1 MSKSDKIKSLE
12 FYAYLCKKVGSEDI
26 VRSRRLI
33 YTIGDIAMDNNFPRI
48 SSGSKGEG
56 LNFKGSDTDLMF
68 IEPDYRVYE
77 SVSDVTD
84 CLKVILIM
92 DTDETPPCFTY
103 LHILTRHGVL
113 YALTEQMWQQK
124 NGKML
129 LSSELFK
136 TYRLRQL
143 VLTKPMLKNLHGPCI
158 SDDLEQLDVAYCIKC
173 EKWISQAQPWV
184 SRPRTEWPSSDLIS
198 QITSL
203 GVLFV
208 PIGCKGSKNENFE
221 WRISFSVAEKM
232 LIFSFCHTQLLCY
245 ALLKILLKEII
256 EKFPGLKGLL
266 CSYFLKTLMFWISEE
281 LDPPIWR
288 PDNIIPCF
296 MACLQKLLYCVEYL
310 TLLHYFIPNKN
321 LFYSRFD
328 TSNKT
333 KLVGLLQNVYQQG
346 IQCFSFSET
355 LHDYSSFSCNINRPL
370 SIKTILA
377 QETIHLFSSGRA
389 KGNIYRL
396 MKNILHHSKS
406 CLSRSIF
413 NLFFAD
419 AHHFVSEIPNMH
431 CRPTNKLQYFKYKH
445 YLSQLLIGVNSDAIS
460 GWLLLATFL
469 YSHKHFLEALIIT
482 DHVMSKFTDKTIP
495 VPVET
500 SCDIVVFHELHDYV
514 MELMQHEKTITVV
527 KNLTNLDIN
536 LDSKSLA
543 ILPELQQDAKD
554 PFTVYTC
561 KPMAH
566 FIRFL
571 SYYYLENI
579 DSCEDAFM
587 RLLREYFDN
596 FSHADNRQSCS
607 VRMVKMFEL
616 FHTMYFLGIS
626 AQMMGERD
634 LAKCCF
640 RYIAIGDIY
649 NYTSAASR
657 LSKLI

>member
-1 MSKSDKIKSLE
+1 MSKSDRIKSLE
-12 FYAYLCKKVGSEDI
+12 FYAYLCQKVGSEEI
-26 VRSRRLI
+26 VKSRRLL
-33 YTIGDIAMDNNFPRI
+33 YTIGDIAMDNNYPRI

-56 LNFKGSDTDLMF
+56 LNFKGSDTDVMF
-68 IEPDYRVYE
+68 IEPDFRVYE
-77 SVSDVTD
+77 SMSDVTD
-84 CLKVILIM
+84 RWGVSLLM

-103 LHILTRHGVL
+103 LNILPKYGVPFL
-113 YALTEQMWQQK
+113 FTEQLRGQK

-136 TYRLRQL
+136 IHRLRHL
-143 VLTKPMLKNLHGPCI
+143 VLTKPMLNNIHGPCI
-158 SDDLEQLDVAYCIKC
+158 SDDLEQNDIAYCIKC
-173 EKWISQAQPWV
+173 EKWISQAQPWI
-184 SRPRTEWPSSDLIS
+184 SRPRTEWPPPDLIS
-198 QITSL
+198 QIISL

-208 PIGCKGSKNENFE
+208 PIGCKGSVNENFE

-245 ALLKILLKEII
+245 ALLKILLREVI

-281 LDPPIWR
+281 LDPSVWR

-296 MACLQKLLYCVEYL
+296 IACLQKLLYCVEYS
-310 TLLHYFIPNKN
+310 TLLHYFIPNNN

-328 TSNKT
+328 ISDKR
-333 KLVGLLQNVYQQG
+333 KLVGLLQNVYQKG
-346 IQCFSFSET
+346 IHCFSSSET
-355 LHDYSSFSCNINRPL
+355 LHDYPMSSCNMRRQL
-370 SIKTILA
+370 SLKTILA
-377 QETIHLFSSGRA
+377 QETIHLFSFGRA

-396 MKNILHHSKS
+396 MNNLMHHSKS
-406 CLSRSIF
+406 CTSRSIF

-419 AHHFVSEIPNMH
+419 AHHFVPELPNMH
-431 CRPTNKLQYFKYKH
+431 CRPTNKQKYFKYKH

-460 GWLLLATFL
+460 GWLLLATFF
-469 YSHKHFLEALIIT
+469 YSHKHYTEALIIT
-482 DHVMSKFTDKTIP
+482 DHVFSKYTDKTFP

-500 SCDIVVFHELHDYV
+500 SCNIVVFHELHDNV
-514 MELMQHEKTITVV
+514 MELMKHEKTITIV

-543 ILPELQQDAKD
+543 VLPELQQDAQD
-554 PFTVYTC
+554 PFMVYNC

-571 SYYYLENI
+571 SYYYRGNVDAYEN
-579 DSCEDAFM
+579 AFM
-587 RLLREYFDN
+587 RLLREYIDN
-596 FSHADNRQSCS
+596 MNNKQTGSE
-607 VRMVKMFEL
+607 RMGKMFQL
-616 FHTMYFLGIS
+616 FYTMYFLGIS
-626 AQMMGERD
+626 AQMIGESE
-634 LAKCCF
+634 LAKEIF
-640 RYIAIGDIY
+640 RSIAICDVY

>member
-1 MSKSDKIKSLE
+1 MSKSDRIKSLK
-12 FYAYLCKKVGSEDI
+12 FYAYLCQKVGSEEI
-26 VRSRRLI
+26 VKSRRLI
-33 YTIGDIAMDNNFPRI
+33 YTIGDIAMDNNYPRI

-56 LNFKGSDTDLMF
+56 LNFKGSDTDVMF
-68 IEPDYRVYE
+68 IEPDFRVYE
-77 SVSDVTD
+77 SMSDVTD
-84 CLKVILIM
+84 RWGVALLM

-103 LHILTRHGVL
+103 LNMLPKYGVSFVF
-113 YALTEQMWQQK
+113 TEQMREQR

-136 TYRLRQL
+136 IHHLRHL
-143 VLTKPMLKNLHGPCI
+143 VLTKPMLNNIHGPCI
-158 SDDLEQLDVAYCIKC
+158 SDDLEQNDIAYCIKC
-173 EKWISQAQPWV
+173 DKWISQAQPWI
-184 SRPRTEWPSSDLIS
+184 SRPRTEWPPPDLIS
-198 QITSL
+198 QIISL

-208 PIGCKGSKNENFE
+208 PIGCKGSINENFE

-256 EKFPGLKGLL
+256 EKLPGLKGLL

-281 LDPPIWR
+281 LDLSVWR

-296 MACLQKLLYCVEYL
+296 IACLQKLLYCVEYS
-310 TLLHYFIPNKN
+310 TLLHYFIPNNN

-328 TSNKT
+328 ISNKR
-333 KLVGLLQNVYQQG
+333 KLVGLLRNLYQQG
-346 IQCFSFSET
+346 IQCFSSSVT
-355 LHDYSSFSCNINRPL
+355 LHDYPISSCNMRRQL
-370 SIKTILA
+370 SPKTILA

-389 KGNIYRL
+389 IGNINRL

-431 CRPTNKLQYFKYKH
+431 CRSTNKQKYFKYKH

-460 GWLLLATFL
+460 GWLVLATFF
-469 YSHKHFLEALIIT
+469 YSHKHYLEALIIT
-482 DHVMSKFTDKTIP
+482 EHVLSKFTDKTFL

-500 SCDIVVFHELHDYV
+500 SFEIVVFHELHDNV
-514 MELMQHEKTITVV
+514 MELMKHEKTITIV
-527 KNLTNLDIN
+527 KALTNLDIN

-543 ILPELQQDAKD
+543 ILPELQQDAQD
-554 PFTVYTC
+554 PFMVYTC

-571 SYYYLENI
+571 SYYYLENV
-579 DSCEDAFM
+579 DSYENAFM
-587 RLLREYFDN
+587 RLLREFIDN
-596 FSHADNRQSCS
+596 MNYKQTVSERKA
-607 VRMVKMFEL
+607 KMLKL

-626 AQMMGERD
+626 AQMMGKLD
-634 LAKCCF
+634 LAKKFF
-640 RYIAIGDIY
+640 RNVAICDIF
-649 NYTSAASR
+649 NLTSAASR